1 MYTTAWH
8 MVRIQQVLTQ
18 LAVIVGTDCLSTVC
32 GYIFEHLFI
41 YSIIWSSQFPVKWAW
56 QIMVPGKKWEKE
68 NSEGQNILQF
78 GDSLEA
84 ET

>member
-41 YSIIWSSQFPVKWAW
+41 YSII
-56 QIMVPGKKWEKE
+56 
-68 NSEGQNILQF
+68 
-78 GDSLEA
+78 
-84 ET
+84 